1 MFNLEDFLIGGKVRS
16 FTSVGG
22 YPLFYWNEEEEIL
35 CPCCADGEGGV
46 KGADVNWES
55 EMFCDLCSSQIE
67 SAY

>member
-16 FTSVGG
+16 FVGGG
-22 YPLFYWNEEEEIL
+22 YPLFYWNEEGIV
-35 CPCCADGEGGV
+35 CPCCADGDKGGV